1 MAGYLAKRLLG
12 LVVVVI
18 GVSFIVRLVMYLIPG
33 DPAVVLAGMG
43 ASGEDIERIRRQ
55 LGLDQ
60 PFLIQYLTWGR
71 HLLAGDWGQS
81 IVSQE
86 PVLPLLLL
94 RLRFT
99 GLLAI
104 AGVVLAVV
112 VGGVM
117 GIVAAIRR
125 ESSLDYGTTVFS
137 LLGVS
142 IPIFWIGLLLQLCF
156 AVRLGWLPTSGAGT
170 WRHLILPAC
179 AIAANSIAI
188 LARMTRS
195 SLLEVLGSDYI
206 RTARSKGCGELRIIL
221 RHALSN
227 ALIPIVTVIG
237 LQFGY
242 LLGGAVL
249 TETVFAWPGIG
260 RLLAD
265 AIFRRDYPVVQGAI
279 LLIAVTFVFV
289 NLLTDMAY
297 AYFNP
302 QIRYR

>member
-1 MAGYLAKRLLG
+1 
-12 LVVVVI
+12 
-18 GVSFIVRLVMYLIPG
+18 
-33 DPAVVLAGMG
+33 
-43 ASGEDIERIRRQ
+43 
-55 LGLDQ
+55 
-60 PFLIQYLTWGR
+60 
-71 HLLAGDWGQS
+71 
-81 IVSQE
+81 
-86 PVLPLLLL
+86 
-94 RLRFT
+94 
-99 GLLAI
+99 
-104 AGVVLAVV
+104 
-112 VGGVM
+112 M